1 MIREDLQDKRDRQD
15 VPTSITPWRPEP
27 TIIPDE
33 WRQFMH
39 DLEPQTIG
47 RTRQYLLGSIPYD
60 SPGTGDLLA
69 SWGLS
74 VSTVMAAYLLAYDTQ
89 LILASGLQDAE
100 QVVHHMQETRRYDD
114 DIDSERLRPLL
125 TPPYRDLE
133 ALLLAVA
140 AYYQA
145 LVWLKQHNND
155 QPYTGRMLI
164 SIESCGRVLLNITK
178 RLGMWQFKR
187 DIEDSIEQLSS
198 PSTFEEDRRE
208 RERILTEDQ
217 HLLEEVQELLASTY
231 QEVAGGPVCIVP
243 HSCGVAG
250 LKRRMQD
257 AHTTATSDKA
267 KLSGFDLVTFDV
279 IVPTVKDCYA
289 ALGILNQLGAIQDRL
304 TDHITKPKPNG
315 YSYLALGLVLDEPL
329 SATDERPVCQLQIST
344 QFMQAIGNYGCVFP
358 AYRTLLEH
366 MYEPG
371 ENKRFSI
378 AEHWGSKEGRV
389 LQAIQQSAMTEAG
402 REKSVTTYDEKTI
415 PIVVYDKSRR
425 PVALPINATALDF
438 AYALGKETG
447 DVAVEAIVNNR
458 KAPLYRSLEA
468 GDIVEIRTASELQ
481 VSATWLDENYIKTLN
496 AREGVKSALKRQ
508 EAEQKGYELLKEE
521 LRRYHYLL
529 SQKELDEEIR
539 LLQHKHDLGTR
550 RAFLQELVGIE
561 QQKSEDH
568 PRYTLNWAAQEIM
581 KRIANSQEAN
591 SQGRD
596 RAIWIPVV
604 VTPAP
609 TRIVYHKLRICGF
622 CRPNYPRDVKITGLY
637 RKRYGELVVHKENC
651 SHLTGRP
658 LGKYS
663 ILIPMIW
670 QPQPPIFRVAF
681 VAVVEDRRGLILDL
695 ARRLR
700 RHNSELMTINAEAA
714 DPKTGIGHIRFTIET
729 HSEKEVLD
737 IWEEVYKI
745 ENIVE
750 VMIDPIH
757 TPDSIRERMNKLY
770 QNREALT
777 SKTVVEF
784 AWEEVI
790 NTLPPR
796 NPSLLNPFDI
806 SRPPLPKMFFGRA
819 EEIRR
824 MQRELCE
831 MERGSALILYG
842 PRRSGKSSICKNF
855 IDSHVRLPHWGVLF
869 SLQNTTR
876 HSEATILMQLADRVS
891 GTFREQFLR
900 RTPVWEDY
908 RVGDAQVRFKRLL
921 QDCLHAVEGSRLVL
935 ALDEFGGAL
944 EAYSRHTLS
953 FRFFT
958 FWRELMAEVPQLSL
972 VFALPT
978 SAHAVL
984 SSQRFS
990 HVFSF
995 AQPLALSFL
1004 DIESAKHLLSDP
1016 LRDLRI
1022 AIHPNTVA
1030 LAVSLT
1036 GGSPYYMTLLG
1047 RELLSLL
1054 NKDARKQLVSD
1065 KDLYA
1070 AVDQFIK
1077 SDPFQNFDYLK
1088 AEIQH
1093 ADEFLLLEKMIEC
1106 MSQSGQNDVQLK
1118 KLAFET
1124 RMPVSNVRRHLD
1136 RLRAGLILEEEGPP
1150 NNPFYSF
1157 KIDLVRQ
1164 WLNRNHSFF
1173 TR

>member
-1 MIREDLQDKRDRQD
+1 MIREDLQDMQNL
-15 VPTSITPWRPEP
+15 PTGLTPWQPER
-27 TIIPDE
+27 TLIPDE
-33 WRQFMH
+33 WQRFVQE
-39 DLEPQTIG
+39 LEQQPGG
-47 RTRQYLLGSIPYD
+47 RTRQYLLESVPYD
-60 SPGTGDLLA
+60 AQGTGDLLA

-74 VSTVMAAYLLAYDTQ
+74 ASTVMAAYLLQYDQQ
-89 LILASGLQDAE
+89 LILASGLEDADKI
-100 QVVHHMQETRRYDD
+100 VRHVQETILYAD

-133 ALLLAVA
+133 ALLLSIA

-145 LVWLKQHNND
+145 FVWLKKHNNDND
-155 QPYTGRMLI
+155 QPYSGRMLI
-164 SIESCGRVLLNITK
+164 SIENCGRVLLNITK
-178 RLGMWQFKR
+178 RLGMWQLKR
-187 DIEDSIEQLSS
+187 DIEDSIEQLSN
-198 PSTFEEDRRE
+198 PSAFEEDRRE

-217 HLLEEVQELLASTY
+217 HLLEEVQNLLSSTY
-231 QEVAGGPVCIVP
+231 QEVAQLPIGMVP
-243 HSCGVAG
+243 HPCGVAG

-257 AHTTATSDKA
+257 AHTTSTSYKA
-267 KLSGFDLVTFDV
+267 KLSGLDLVTFDI
-279 IVPTVKDCYA
+279 IVPTVRDCYA
-289 ALGILNQLGAIQDRL
+289 TLGILSQLGQIQDRV
-304 TDHITKPKPNG
+304 TDHIANPKPNG
-315 YSYLALGLVLDEPL
+315 YSHIALGLVLDQSLLPTGQKL
-329 SATDERPVCQLQIST
+329 VCQLQVAT
-344 QFMQAIGNYGCVFP
+344 PLMQAFGMYGCLHP
-358 AYRTLLEH
+358 KYRECLERVEEVGGT
-366 MYEPG
+366 EPHT
-371 ENKRFSI
+371 I
-378 AEHWGSKEGRV
+378 AEHWSSEQGRV
-389 LQAIQQSAMTEAG
+389 FQAIQRAVLDEAA
-402 REKSVTTYDEKTI
+402 RSTNATAQAAQKT
-415 PIVVYDKSRR
+415 PITVYDKNRR
-425 PVALPINATALDF
+425 PISLPINATALDF

-481 VSATWLDENYIKTLN
+481 VSATWLDENYIKTPN
-496 AREGVKSALKRQ
+496 AREGIQSTLQ
-508 EAEQKGYELLKEE
+508 MHEAEQKGYELLKEE

-539 LLQHKHDLGTR
+539 LLRHRHNLGPR
-550 RAFLQELVGIE
+550 RAFLQELAGVD
-561 QQKSEDH
+561 QQKPADT
-568 PRYTLNWAAQEIM
+568 PRYTLNWVSQEIM

-596 RAIWIPVV
+596 RAIWIPAV
-604 VTPAP
+604 VTPSP
-609 TRIVYHKLRICGF
+609 TRIVYHSLRICGF

-637 RKRYGELVVHKENC
+637 RKHYGELVVHKENC

-658 LGKYS
+658 LGKNS
-663 ILIPMIW
+663 KLIPMIW

-695 ARRLR
+695 ARRLH
-700 RHNSELMTINAEAA
+700 RHQSDLMTINAEAA

-750 VMIDPIH
+750 VVIDPTH
-757 TPDSIRERMNKLY
+757 TPDSVREHMNNLY
-770 QNREALT
+770 QHREMLA

-784 AWEEVI
+784 AWEEEI
-790 NTLPPR
+790 NTLSPR
-796 NPSLLNPFDI
+796 NPNLLNPFDI

-855 IDSHVRLPHWGVLF
+855 IDNHVRSPHWGVLV
-869 SLQNTTR
+869 SLQNMSR

-891 GTFREQFLR
+891 SAFSEQFR
-900 RTPVWEDY
+900 RRAPAWEDY
-908 RVGDAQVRFKRLL
+908 REGDAQVCFKRLL
-921 QDCLHAVEGSRLVL
+921 QDCLHHVEGSRLVL
-935 ALDEFGGAL
+935 ALDEFGGTL
-944 EAYSRHTLS
+944 ESYNRHTLR

-978 SAHAVL
+978 SAHATL

-1004 DIESAKHLLSDP
+1004 DVESAKHLLADP

-1022 AIHPNTVA
+1022 AIHPNTIA

-1054 NKDARKQLVSD
+1054 NKDTRKQLVSD
-1065 KDLYA
+1065 KDLYT
-1070 AVDQFIK
+1070 AVDQFIR

-1088 AEIQH
+1088 DEMQH
-1093 ADEFLLLEKMIEC
+1093 EDELTLLEKMIEC
-1106 MSQSGQNDVQLK
+1106 MGQSGQNDVQLK
-1118 KLAFET
+1118 KLAFEA
-1124 RMPVSNVRRHLD
+1124 RLPVSNARRHLD

-1164 WLNRNHSFF
+1164 WLNRNRSFF